1 MKKLDRF
8 LITSFMG
15 PFILA
20 FIIVVFT
27 LSMQFLWLY
36 IDELVGKGLGIGV
49 IFEFMGW
56 AACTLIP
63 MALPLA
69 TLLASIMTLGGMGE
83 KNELLAMKAAGIP
96 LQRILVPLIFVS
108 VGISV
113 AAFFASNNLV
123 PEAYNKIYTLRQD
136 IANTKEE
143 IKIPTRTFYNGI
155 DGYILRIESRDDET
169 QMMRKLIIYD
179 HTAHNGN
186 DCMTLADSG
195 RMRITPDKRNLV
207 FDLYNGCSY
216 QEESRMNFRDTTLK
230 LNRIAF
236 NEQQLIVNL
245 DNYTFARSDEDSF
258 GEEVMSKGLKALKHD
273 VDSLNSKLDTTRN
286 EQFNRFMK
294 SASFRYLNQFDTT
307 WTEFR
312 QKGVFNVDSL
322 LALNDP
328 ESEVNAYS
336 SAAEKAQNMVE
347 EMQNY
352 KAEQERYGF
361 TLRRSDTEW
370 WRKFTLSLACLI
382 FFFIGAPLG
391 AIIRKGGFGTPVII
405 SIFFFLVY
413 YIIDISGK
421 KLAREGS
428 MTPFWGAIIS
438 TLVLLPIGIFLT
450 RKSTQDSTLFN
461 FDWYKAFFKE
471 IGNFFSKMYF
481 KVRNYFRK
489 DHGHIRIIYMGTPD
503 FAVAPLEALLNAGY
517 DVAAVVTVPDK
528 QSGRG
533 MKFNESAVKKFAVSK
548 GIPVLQ
554 PEKLRNPEFLGQ
566 LRSYNANLFVVV
578 AFRML
583 PKEVWSMPYL
593 GTFNLHASLL
603 PQYRGA
609 APINWAIINGE
620 RITGVTTFMID
631 EEIDTGKILFQENC
645 NIEEYDNV
653 GTLHDKLMNMGAGL
667 VVKTV
672 NAIENH
678 RTKPVVQDTTHI
690 KMRPAPK
697 LSKETGHIDWN
708 GSAASINNLVR
719 GLSPYPCAW
728 AELAMEDGTTVNV
741 KLFET
746 YPVRNDDET
755 IPAGAIT
762 SDGKT
767 YIEVKCG
774 NGALRIID
782 LQMAGKKRMLVK
794 DFLLGFRD
802 IDKCKFVKP
811 ISN

>member
-8 LITSFMG
+8 LITSFIW
-15 PFILA
+15 PFIMTFL
-20 FIIVVFT
+20 IVVFT

-36 IDELVGKGLGIGV
+36 IDELVGKGLGFGV
-49 IFEFMGW
+49 IVEFMGW

-96 LQRILVPLIFVS
+96 LKRILVPLGVVS
-108 VGISV
+108 ILISIG
-113 AAFFASNNLV
+113 AFFASNNLIPV
-123 PEAYNKIYTLRQD
+123 AYNKIYTLRQD

-143 IKIPTRTFYNGI
+143 IKIPTQTFYDGI
-155 DGYILRIESRDDET
+155 EGYILRVEKRDDET
-169 QMMRKLIIYD
+169 QVMHKLIIYD
-179 HTAHNGN
+179 HTANSGN
-186 DCMTLADSG
+186 VGMTLADSG
-195 RMRITPDKRNLV
+195 KMSVTPDKRNLI

-216 QEESRMNFRDTTLK
+216 QEESRMTYRDTVLK

-236 NEQQLIVNL
+236 KEQQLIVNL
-245 DNYTFARSDEDSF
+245 DNYTFARSDGDSF
-258 GEEVMSKGLKALKHD
+258 GDEVMSKGLSALQHD
-273 VDSLNSKLDTTRN
+273 VDSLRGKMDTTINTQADRFLKSGN
-286 EQFNRFMK
+286 FAYFNQLDSSWTASRMK
-294 SASFRYLNQFDTT
+294 GTMNA
-307 WTEFR
+307 
-312 QKGVFNVDSL
+312 DSL
-322 LALNDP
+322 LTLNTAEDRL
-328 ESEVNAYS
+328 NTYT
-336 SAAEKAQNMVE
+336 AASEKAQHLMD
-347 EMQNY
+347 EMTSY
-352 KAEQERYGF
+352 KAEQERYDF
-361 TLRRSDTEW
+361 TLRRTDTERY
-370 WRKFTLSLACLI
+370 RKFTLSLACLI

-428 MTPFWGAIIS
+428 MTPFWGAFIS

-450 RKSTQDSTLFN
+450 RKSTQDSALFN
-461 FDWYKAFFKE
+461 FDWYKAFFKQ
-471 IGNFFSKMYF
+471 IGQFFSKMYF
-481 KVRNYFRK
+481 KIRNWFRK
-489 DHGHIRIIYMGTPD
+489 DHGHIRIVYMGTPD

-533 MKFNESAVKKFAVSK
+533 MKVNESAVKKFAVSK
-548 GIPVLQ
+548 GLPVLQ
-554 PEKLRNPEFLGQ
+554 PEKLKAPEFLEQ

-631 EEIDTGKILFQENC
+631 EEIDTGKILFQESC
-645 NIEEYDNV
+645 NIEEYDNM
-653 GTLHDKLMNMGAGL
+653 GTLHDKLMNMGSAL

-672 NAIENH
+672 KAIENR
-678 RTKPVVQDTTHI
+678 RTKPVVQDTTHLT
-690 KMRPAPK
+690 MRPAPK
-697 LSKETGHIDWN
+697 LSKETGRIDWTK
-708 GSAASINNLVR
+708 SAGSINNLVR

-728 AELAMEDGTTVNV
+728 SEMTSGDTTVSV
-741 KLFET
+741 KIFES
-746 YPVRNDDET
+746 YPVRNDDSSIAPGT
-755 IPAGAIT
+755 IT

-767 YIEVKCG
+767 FIEVKCG
-774 NGALRIID
+774 TGSLRIID
-782 LQMAGKKRMLVK
+782 LQVAGKKRMLVK
-794 DFLLGFRD
+794 DFLLGCRD
-802 IDKCKFVKP
+802 IESYRF
-811 ISN
+811 

>member
-1 MKKLDRF
+1 MTF
-8 LITSFMG
+8 L
-15 PFILA
+15 
-20 FIIVVFT
+20 IVVFT

-36 IDELVGKGLGIGV
+36 IDELVGKGLGFGV
-49 IFEFMGW
+49 ILEFMGW

-83 KNELLAMKAAGIP
+83 KNELLAMKAAGVP
-96 LQRILVPLIFVS
+96 LKRILVPLGVVS
-108 VGISV
+108 VLISIG
-113 AAFFASNNLV
+113 AFFASNNLIPV
-123 PEAYNKIYTLRQD
+123 AYNKIYTLRQD

-143 IKIPTRTFYNGI
+143 IKIPTQTFYDGI
-155 DGYILRIESRDDET
+155 EGYILRVERRDDET
-169 QMMRKLIIYD
+169 QMMHKLIIYD
-179 HTAHNGN
+179 HTANSGN
-186 DCMTLADSG
+186 VGMTLADSG
-195 RMRITPDKRNLV
+195 KMSVTPDKRNLI

-216 QEESRMNFRDTTLK
+216 QEDTKMTYRDTTLK
-230 LNRIAF
+230 LNRIGF

-258 GEEVMSKGLKALKHD
+258 GDEVMSKGLSALQHD
-273 VDSLNSKLDTTRN
+273 VDSLRGKMDTTIN
-286 EQFNRFMK
+286 TQTERFLK
-294 SASFRYLNQFDTT
+294 SSSFAYLNQLDSS
-307 WTEFR
+307 WMANHM
-312 QKGVFNVDSL
+312 KGTMNVDSL
-322 LALNDP
+322 LTITTLEEQTN
-328 ESEVNAYS
+328 VY
-336 SAAEKAQNMVE
+336 SAASEKAQRLVE
-347 EMQNY
+347 EMTSY
-352 KAEQERYGF
+352 KAEQERYDF
-361 TLRRSDTEW
+361 TLRRTDTERY
-370 WRKFTLSLACLI
+370 RKFTLSLACLI

-428 MTPFWGAIIS
+428 MTPFWGAFIS

-450 RKSTQDSTLFN
+450 RKSTQDSALFN
-461 FDWYKAFFKE
+461 FDWYKAFFKQV
-471 IGNFFSKMYF
+471 GQFFSKMYF
-481 KVRNYFRK
+481 KIRNWFRK
-489 DHGHIRIIYMGTPD
+489 DHGRIRIIYMGTPD
-503 FAVAPLEALLNAGY
+503 FAVAPLEALLIAGY

-533 MKFNESAVKKFAVSK
+533 MKINESAVKKFAVSK
-548 GIPVLQ
+548 GLPVLQ
-554 PEKLRNPEFLGQ
+554 PEKLKAPEFLEQ

-631 EEIDTGKILFQENC
+631 EEIDTGKILFQESC
-645 NIEEYDNV
+645 NIEEYDNM
-653 GTLHDKLMNMGAGL
+653 GTLHDKLMNMGSAL

-672 NAIENH
+672 KAIENR
-678 RTKPVVQDTTHI
+678 RTKPVVQDTTHLT
-690 KMRPAPK
+690 MRPAPK
-697 LSKETGHIDWN
+697 LSKETGHIDWTK
-708 GSAASINNLVR
+708 SAGSINNLVR

-728 AELAMEDGTTVNV
+728 GEMTSGDTTVSV
-741 KLFET
+741 KIFES
-746 YPVRNDDET
+746 YPVRNDDSSIAPGT
-755 IPAGAIT
+755 IS

-767 YIEVKCG
+767 FIEVKCG
-774 NGALRIID
+774 TGSLRIID
-782 LQMAGKKRMLVK
+782 LQVAGKKRMLVK
-794 DFLLGFRD
+794 DFLLGCRD
-802 IDKCKFVKP
+802 IESYRF
-811 ISN
+811 

>member
-8 LITSFMG
+8 LITSFIW
-15 PFILA
+15 PFIMTFL
-20 FIIVVFT
+20 IVVFT

-36 IDELVGKGLGIGV
+36 IDELVGKGLGFGV
-49 IFEFMGW
+49 ILEFMGW

-83 KNELLAMKAAGIP
+83 KNELLAMKAAGVP
-96 LQRILVPLIFVS
+96 LKRILVPLGVVS
-108 VGISV
+108 VLISIG
-113 AAFFASNNLV
+113 AFFASNNLIPV
-123 PEAYNKIYTLRQD
+123 AYNKIYTLRQD

-143 IKIPTRTFYNGI
+143 IKIPTQTFYDGI
-155 DGYILRIESRDDET
+155 EGYILRVEKRDDET
-169 QMMRKLIIYD
+169 QMMHKLIIYD
-179 HTAHNGN
+179 HTANSGN
-186 DCMTLADSG
+186 VGMTLADSG
-195 RMRITPDKRNLV
+195 KMSVTPDKRNLI

-216 QEESRMNFRDTTLK
+216 QEDTKMTYRDTTLK
-230 LNRIAF
+230 LNRIGF

-258 GEEVMSKGLKALKHD
+258 GDEVMSKGLSALQHD
-273 VDSLNSKLDTTRN
+273 VDSLRGKMDTTITTQA
-286 EQFNRFMK
+286 ERFLK
-294 SASFRYLNQFDTT
+294 SSSFSYLNQLDSS
-307 WTEFR
+307 WVANHM
-312 QKGVFNVDSL
+312 KGTMNVDSL
-322 LALNDP
+322 LIINTLEEQTN
-328 ESEVNAYS
+328 VY
-336 SAAEKAQNMVE
+336 SAASEKAQRLVD
-347 EMQNY
+347 EMTSY
-352 KAEQERYGF
+352 KAEQERYDF
-361 TLRRSDTEW
+361 TLRRTDTERY
-370 WRKFTLSLACLI
+370 RKFTLSLACLI

-428 MTPFWGAIIS
+428 MTPFWGAFIS

-450 RKSTQDSTLFN
+450 RKSTQDSALFN
-461 FDWYKAFFKE
+461 FDWYKAFFKQV
-471 IGNFFSKMYF
+471 GQFFSKMYF
-481 KVRNYFRK
+481 KIRNWFRK
-489 DHGHIRIIYMGTPD
+489 DHGRIRIIYMGTPD

-533 MKFNESAVKKFAVSK
+533 MKINESAVKKFAVSK
-548 GIPVLQ
+548 GLPVLQ
-554 PEKLRNPEFLGQ
+554 PEKLKAPEFLEQ

-631 EEIDTGKILFQENC
+631 EEIDTGKILFQESC
-645 NIEEYDNV
+645 NIEEYDNM
-653 GTLHDKLMNMGAGL
+653 GTLHDKLMNMGSAL

-672 NAIENH
+672 KAIENR
-678 RTKPVVQDTTHI
+678 RTKPVVQDTTHLT
-690 KMRPAPK
+690 MRPAPK
-697 LSKETGHIDWN
+697 LSKETGRIDWTK
-708 GSAASINNLVR
+708 SAGSINNLVR

-728 AELAMEDGTTVNV
+728 SEMTSGDTTVSV
-741 KLFET
+741 KIFES
-746 YPVRNDDET
+746 YPVRNDDSSIAPGT
-755 IPAGAIT
+755 IT

-767 YIEVKCG
+767 FIEVKCG
-774 NGALRIID
+774 TGSLRIID
-782 LQMAGKKRMLVK
+782 LQVAGKKRMLVK
-794 DFLLGFRD
+794 DFLLGCRD
-802 IDKCKFVKP
+802 IESYRF
-811 ISN
+811 